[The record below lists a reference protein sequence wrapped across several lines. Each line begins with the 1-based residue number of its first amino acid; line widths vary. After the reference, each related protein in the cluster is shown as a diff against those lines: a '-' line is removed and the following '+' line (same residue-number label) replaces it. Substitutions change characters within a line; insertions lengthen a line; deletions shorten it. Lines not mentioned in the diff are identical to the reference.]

1 MGEFLI
7 SQGLICGSSSLVRER
22 EREREREEEEEE
34 EEAKFSIQLKLKVPM
49 PKMASNLPKDRIK
62 TNFEIRLKLG

>member
-7 SQGLICGSSSLVRER
+7 SQGLICGSSSLVKKKKRK
-22 EREREREEEEEE
+22 EREEE
-34 EEAKFSIQLKLKVPM
+34 AKYSIQLKLMVPM
-49 PKMASNLPKDRIK
+49 PKMASNLPKDIIK

>member
-7 SQGLICGSSSLVRER
+7 SQGLICGSSSLVKKKKKR
-22 EREREREEEEEE
+22 EREREREEE
-34 EEAKFSIQLKLKVPM
+34 AKYSIQLKLKVPM
-49 PKMASNLPKDRIK
+49 PKMASNLPKDIIK

>member
-7 SQGLICGSSSLVRER
+7 SQGLICGSSSLVKER
-22 EREREREEEEEE
+22 ERERERD
-34 EEAKFSIQLKLKVPM
+34 EAKYSIQLKLKVPM
-49 PKMASNLPKDRIK
+49 PKMASNLPKDIIK